1 MDPKGR
7 VHDEKDKSGEMD
19 EKVDTGGDKWEEWV
33 QGEMDKKD
41 EYRVKWMRRMNKRG
55 YG

>member
-19 EKVDTGGDKWEEWV
+19 EKVDTGGDK
-33 QGEMDKKD
+33 
-41 EYRVKWMRRMNKRG
+41 
-55 YG
+55 